1 MDFALTDEQQE
12 HRDHARR
19 FAREV
24 IRPVAR
30 KHDEEESTPWE
41 VLKEARRWGLQGVE
55 HMQKMGTD
63 PGGQL
68 GVITAEELHWGC
80 AGIALAIQGSGLA
93 AAGIA
98 ASGTPEQ
105 IAEWVPQCFGTDDE
119 IALGAYAVT
128 EPQAGSDVKSLKTTA
143 KLDGDEWV
151 LNGTKVF
158 ITNGGIA
165 DVHVV
170 VATVDPELGHRGQ
183 ASFVV
188 GKGTPGLEQGKKE
201 SKIGIRASHTAEV
214 ILEDCR
220 IPVENLLGGM
230 DKLNRKLER
239 ARSGQKAGSSNALAT
254 FEMTR
259 PIVGASA
266 LGIAQAAY
274 EWTLEYLSDQTVDGG
289 KPALEEQRIQ
299 QVLADVA
306 TEIDSAR
313 LLVQRAAWM
322 GRNGVPMTGG
332 QGSMSKLKAGDVT
345 MWATTTLMELVG
357 PYAQTT
363 DCPLEKWFRDA
374 KIYQLFEGTAQVQRL
389 VISRMQAR
397 AYQERFAAAAE
408 VARQA
413 VNGSGNGSVIGSAGR
428 VVPSRGRVA
437 RAATVVSG
445 TPPRG
450 VQPLTPMTRSKLFA
464 LALSGA
470 LIVCACALWGGSAS
484 GQSLQQRLNST
495 QNKLSHVRAHAG
507 VLTGRISHESTQLQQ
522 LTSEVAALRNKEA
535 EVAAQLRQKQAE
547 LEQAQARLDYLK
559 QRLREAIQIFEQRLV
574 AIYESNQPDLITVI
588 LQSHGF
594 DDLIARTQYLQDLQ
608 SQDNDIVARVR
619 NLRNQMQVTVNTVR
633 SARDEIAARKQELE
647 VTKAKLKQ
655 RTTELATARRK
666 QHGTLMRVRKQQD
679 DLEGDLS
686 DISQKIAEQLAA
698 GAGALPAGPVR
709 GGGHGL
715 IWPVS
720 GPITSGYG
728 ARNIGSGYEFHPG
741 VDIGVPTGTPIRAA
755 ASGTVSIAGPEGGYG
770 NYTCIDHGGGLST
783 CYGHQERILVSVG
796 QEVAQAQI
804 IGLSDC
810 TGYCFGPHVHFEV
823 RINGQTTDPLAYL

>member
-1 MDFALTDEQQE
+1 M
-12 HRDHARR
+12 
-19 FAREV
+19 
-24 IRPVAR
+24 I
-30 KHDEEESTPWE
+30 
-41 VLKEARRWGLQGVE
+41 KEARKWGLQGLE
-55 HMQKMGTD
+55 HMQRMGAD
-63 PGGQL
+63 PGGQF

-119 IALGAYAVT
+119 IQLGAYAVT
-128 EPQAGSDVKSLKTTA
+128 EPQAGSDVKSLKSTA

-188 GKGTPGLEQGKKE
+188 GKGTPGLRQGKKE

-239 ARSGQKAGSSNALAT
+239 ARSGQKGGSSNALAT

-274 EWTLEYLSDQTVDGG
+274 EWTLEYLGDQTVDGG

-306 TEIDSAR
+306 TEIDAAR
-313 LLVQRAAWM
+313 LLVQRASWM
-322 GRNGVPMTGG
+322 GRNGIPMTGG

-397 AYQERFAAAAE
+397 TYQERFAQAAE
-408 VARQA
+408 VGAGGAPTAPRRTARSPSRRPPAPPRSGSCNPLFRARASRA
-413 VNGSGNGSVIGSAGR
+413 VN
-428 VVPSRGRVA
+428 
-437 RAATVVSG
+437 
-445 TPPRG
+445 
-450 VQPLTPMTRSKLFA
+450 
-464 LALSGA
+464 
-470 LIVCACALWGGSAS
+470 
-484 GQSLQQRLNST
+484 
-495 QNKLSHVRAHAG
+495 
-507 VLTGRISHESTQLQQ
+507 
-522 LTSEVAALRNKEA
+522 LR
-535 EVAAQLRQKQAE
+535 
-547 LEQAQARLDYLK
+547 
-559 QRLREAIQIFEQRLV
+559 
-574 AIYESNQPDLITVI
+574 
-588 LQSHGF
+588 
-594 DDLIARTQYLQDLQ
+594 
-608 SQDNDIVARVR
+608 
-619 NLRNQMQVTVNTVR
+619 
-633 SARDEIAARKQELE
+633 
-647 VTKAKLKQ
+647 
-655 RTTELATARRK
+655 
-666 QHGTLMRVRKQQD
+666 
-679 DLEGDLS
+679 
-686 DISQKIAEQLAA
+686 
-698 GAGALPAGPVR
+698 
-709 GGGHGL
+709 
-715 IWPVS
+715 
-720 GPITSGYG
+720 
-728 ARNIGSGYEFHPG
+728 
-741 VDIGVPTGTPIRAA
+741 
-755 ASGTVSIAGPEGGYG
+755 
-770 NYTCIDHGGGLST
+770 
-783 CYGHQERILVSVG
+783 
-796 QEVAQAQI
+796 
-804 IGLSDC
+804 
-810 TGYCFGPHVHFEV
+810 
-823 RINGQTTDPLAYL
+823 